1 MLNNLL
7 SNAFKFTESGGVTLQ
22 LALATRGWDPDNE
35 SLKRAQA
42 VVAFSVIDTGIGI
55 PEDKQAIIFEAFQ
68 QADMTT
74 ARQYGGTG
82 LGLSISR
89 EIARLLG
96 GEIRLTST
104 PGSGSTFTLYLPASY
119 QAPTRA
125 ARWSDAMEAPPVER
139 PSAVNGP
146 STMNG
151 PSTVDN
157 SPALLADA
165 EEALAE
171 NVGAD
176 DRGAIQPHDR
186 VLLIVED
193 DVQFARIVLDMAHE
207 RGFKGLIAAQG
218 AAGLA
223 LARKY
228 KPAAITLD
236 LRLPDM
242 DGRRLLDMLKHDPNT
257 RHIPVHIVSATDV
270 WQRGLQLGAIAHLKK
285 PVSREELDEALDEL
299 LGFAARPVKSLLVV
313 EDDRTQGSAIV
324 ELIGNG
330 DVQTTVVQNGADAL
344 AQLATQTFDCVVVD
358 LGLPDMS
365 GFDLI
370 RRIKTEAQSP
380 RVPIIVYT
388 GRELT
393 PKEDTELAQLAETV
407 IVKDASSPQRL
418 LDETALFLHR
428 VQANLPE
435 STRRALEEIHDSD
448 PLLVGKKVLIVD
460 DDIRNIFALTSALE
474 RHRMDVVHAEN
485 GKDGI
490 DLLNQTDGVDLVLM
504 DVMMPE
510 MDGLETMRRIRA
522 VPQFASLPIIA
533 LTAKAMKGDRDQCT
547 EAGASDYITKP
558 VDVEQLLSVL
568 RVWLYR

>member
-1 MLNNLL
+1 
-7 SNAFKFTESGGVTLQ
+7 
-22 LALATRGWDPDNE
+22 
-35 SLKRAQA
+35 
-42 VVAFSVIDTGIGI
+42 
-55 PEDKQAIIFEAFQ
+55 
-68 QADMTT
+68 
-74 ARQYGGTG
+74 
-82 LGLSISR
+82 
-89 EIARLLG
+89 
-96 GEIRLTST
+96 
-104 PGSGSTFTLYLPASY
+104 
-119 QAPTRA
+119 
-125 ARWSDAMEAPPVER
+125 
-139 PSAVNGP
+139 
-146 STMNG
+146 
-151 PSTVDN
+151 
-157 SPALLADA
+157 
-165 EEALAE
+165 
-171 NVGAD
+171 
-176 DRGAIQPHDR
+176 
-186 VLLIVED
+186 
-193 DVQFARIVLDMAHE
+193 QFARIVLDMAHE
-207 RGFKGLIAAQG
+207 RGFKALIATQG

-242 DGRRLLDMLKHDPNT
+242 DGRRLLDLLKHDPNT

-285 PVSREELDEALDEL
+285 PVSREEPDTALDEL
-299 LGFAARPVKSLLVV
+299 LGFAARPVKSLLLV
-313 EDDRTQGSAIV
+313 EDDQTQGSAIV

-330 DVQTTVVQNGADAL
+330 DVRTTVVQNGADAL
-344 AQLATQTFDCVVVD
+344 AKLAIEAFDCVVVG
-358 LGLPDMS
+358 LALPDMS

-370 RRIKTEAQSP
+370 RRIKTESQNP

-435 STRRALEEIHDSD
+435 SARRALEEIHESD

-490 DLLNQTDGVDLVLM
+490 
-504 DVMMPE
+504 E
-510 MDGLETMRRIRA
+510 
-522 VPQFASLPIIA
+522 
-533 LTAKAMKGDRDQCT
+533 
-547 EAGASDYITKP
+547 
-558 VDVEQLLSVL
+558 
-568 RVWLYR
+568 